1 MPSFVLEN
9 GVVFG
14 YTDSGVVSTGDVDY
28 TTLRTFQRLHA
39 QAQANSLRIISE
51 LTAFIE
57 GNDAERASLLEQQGR
72 DLAILSIPQTGGVA
86 LIGWSMGT
94 LFPSRLRA
102 WVHSV
107 VMLRASKSASIY
119 RYLFLNLHVE
129 SPSLALGLPSPSGR
143 LIPQTD
149 PTIAPEARGP
159 AFAKWKYDNIVG
171 LPAFAGPVFSQ
182 TNKALFNSAVR
193 EAWSGT
199 RFWNIYGSAEPWTVI
214 YGSWFLEDQSR
225 AMKLGI
231 TSKVIQGSNHFLVW
245 EDPEKAISE
254 LKECFSY

>member
-1 MPSFVLEN
+1 
-9 GVVFG
+9 
-14 YTDSGVVSTGDVDY
+14 
-28 TTLRTFQRLHA
+28 
-39 QAQANSLRIISE
+39 
-51 LTAFIE
+51 
-57 GNDAERASLLEQQGR
+57 
-72 DLAILSIPQTGGVA
+72 
-86 LIGWSMGT
+86 
-94 LFPSRLRA
+94 
-102 WVHSV
+102 
-107 VMLRASKSASIY
+107 MLRASKSASIY
-119 RYLFLNLHVE
+119 RYLFLNVHVE

-159 AFAKWKYDNIVG
+159 AFAKWVSSYFLHGDLSTHNIDHLTYNDTDPAKPSTIETLKPEDLFAMTDFAPAEKYDNIVG

-231 TSKVIQGSNHFLVW
+231 TSKVIQGSNHFVRLLSPRGFQV
-245 EDPEKAISE
+245 DLINICSLFGRIPKRRSAS
-254 LKECFSY
+254 